1 MDEMGAIPAV
11 IPSNKHPFGGVLL
24 SHPIPRLEVD
34 GANFKAKVKKL
45 PERSDV
51 QMPIQEQLIVELY
64 SK

>member
-1 MDEMGAIPAV
+1 MSRLKDILEQ
-11 IPSNKHPFGGVLL
+11 NKDQ
-24 SHPIPRLEVD
+24 RKTEWLEVD
-34 GANFKAKVKKL
+34 AAHFKAKVKKL